1 MGRALDGAVTGR
13 RAMPATIG
21 RALLTLLGVAT
32 FVGLWHVAAV
42 IDAGPGAVVP
52 FPAEVARSLV
62 ERWAADE
69 LGRNLVASLTRV
81 GLGFLVGALAGTV
94 LGVLGGWSFV
104 AERALFVPLDMV
116 RYVPALAW
124 VPLTILWIGLGETAK
139 VFLVSLGAF
148 FQLLLGSYAAVRRVD
163 ANLLRAGRSLGCD
176 GPALLV
182 RVVLPAILPELATAC
197 RIGMTLSYITVIG
210 AELLGAREG
219 LGYLMSLALEDGR
232 PTLIFVSLTLF
243 AASNLATDAALKR
256 LFDHLLR
263 WHAGLQAART

>member
-1 MGRALDGAVTGR
+1 MRTAGGAIRRALMTALGL
-13 RAMPATIG
+13 TI
-21 RALLTLLGVAT
+21 
-32 FVGLWHVAAV
+32 FIGLWHVAAA

-62 ERWAADE
+62 ERWSADE
-69 LGRNLVASLTRV
+69 LGRNLLVSLTRV
-81 GLGFLVGALAGTV
+81 GLGFLVGAVTGTV
-94 LGVLGGWSFV
+94 LGVLGGWSFL
-104 AERALFVPLDMV
+104 AERMLFVPLDMV

-124 VPLTILWIGLGETAK
+124 VPLTILWIGLGEASK

-148 FQLLLGSYAAVRRVD
+148 FQLLLGSYSAVRRVD
-163 ANLLRAGRSLGCD
+163 ENLLRAGRSLGCD
-176 GPALLV
+176 RPALLP

-243 AASNLATDAALKR
+243 AASNLATDTALKR

-263 WHAGLQAART
+263 WHAGLQAARI